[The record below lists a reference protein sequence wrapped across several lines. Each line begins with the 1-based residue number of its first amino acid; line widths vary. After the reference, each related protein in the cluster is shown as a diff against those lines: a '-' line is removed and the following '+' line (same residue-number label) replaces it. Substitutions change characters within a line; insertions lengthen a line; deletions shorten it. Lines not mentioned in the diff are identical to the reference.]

1 MESPSRVLTTT
12 PEGVL
17 HLFLNAGASVEI
29 LACAFHVDVHV
40 VESCLRDAMRK
51 RDAIAQA
58 DAPFAIELVC
68 QSQGAG

>member
-1 MESPSRVLTTT
+1 MENPSRVLTTT

-29 LACAFHVDVHV
+29 LACAFNVDVHV

-51 RDAIAQA
+51 RDAINHA
-58 DAPFAIELVC
+58 DVPFTVELIRK
-68 QSQGAG
+68 S